1 MATTTTKLALTKPDG
16 SDLVDIAV
24 LNANA
29 DKIDAAAGATVCT
42 SATRPSSPWNGM
54 IIYETDTNAGYVYR
68 SSTTSWLPIAS
79 GATVCT
85 SSTRPSAPYAG
96 QIIFET
102 NTFKTL
108 VYASSTWQEVVNTY
122 SVKDSTVVRVAS
134 STVRDALFP
143 SPAQFDSVF
152 RKDLGREE
160 TYLAAYNSSTNPLGA
175 ATAGWYEYPQSDM
188 KRVVGSVVSN
198 STSSGVVKFVLPTT
212 TERVKLRGRVLLNQT
227 TSHAAGNTGVTF
239 GFAATTGGVGT
250 WSVNTGFTGYSMYPG
265 GAALSNT
272 MSVPFEIAVEAELAS
287 GTTPDFRLQWTVGT
301 LSGLSSAGPAAGFL
315 IEYYTEPFR
324 A

>member
-1 MATTTTKLALTKPDG
+1 MATTTSKLALTKPDT

-24 LNANA
+24 LNQNS
-29 DKIDAAAGATVCT
+29 DKLDAAAGATVCT
-42 SATRPSSPWNGM
+42 SATRPSSPYNGQV
-54 IIYETDTNAGYVYR
+54 IYETDTNAGYVYR

-102 NTFKTL
+102 NTYKTL
-108 VYASSTWQEVVNTY
+108 IYASSSWQEVVNTY
-122 SVKDSTVVRVAS
+122 SVKDSTVARVAS

-143 SPAQFDSVF
+143 SPVQFDSVF

-160 TYLAAYNSSTNPLGA
+160 TYLAAYDSGTNPLGA
-175 ATAGWYEYPQSDM
+175 ATAGWYEYPQSSL

-198 STSSGVVKFVLPTT
+198 STSSGVIKFVLPAT
-212 TERVKLRGRVLLNQT
+212 TERLKLRGRVLLNQT
-227 TSHAAGNTGVTF
+227 TSHGSGNTGVTF
-239 GFAATTGGVGT
+239 GFGSTTGGVGT
-250 WSVNTGFTGYSMYPG
+250 WTVNTGFTSYSMYPG
-265 GAALSNT
+265 GAALANT
-272 MSVPFEIAVEAELAS
+272 MSVPFEIAVEAELAAS
-287 GTTPDFRLQWTVGT
+287 TTPDFRMSWTVGT
-301 LSGLSSAGPAAGFL
+301 LSGLSGAGPATGFL
-315 IEYYTEPFR
+315 LEYYTEPFR